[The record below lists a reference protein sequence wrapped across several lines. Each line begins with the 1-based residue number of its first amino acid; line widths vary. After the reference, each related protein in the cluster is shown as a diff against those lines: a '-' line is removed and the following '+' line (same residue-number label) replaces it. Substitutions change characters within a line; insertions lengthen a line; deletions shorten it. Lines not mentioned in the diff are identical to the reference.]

1 MNNQQIV
8 KFTLDLYNKLQSERE
23 ELENIWGEVC
33 KYVRPNLALTKEK
46 AADVYDSTAMLAAE
60 YLTSSLWSY
69 ISNSSTN
76 WFYLKAKDS
85 AKENPLIKAYLHTA
99 TEAIKDSFHNSQTGF
114 YYKCYEFYAD
124 LVNYG
129 TAIFYTYEDLT
140 RKEVSYQTCNLQDT
154 YIYSASNTVDTVIRK
169 IVLSATEALDFFGE
183 NNVSKK
189 ILRSSKE
196 QNNEEFTFL
205 HITCPAKIMA
215 KKFHSSRKMPFAS
228 YYIDVAE
235 QSILQE
241 SGYFEFPF
249 MVSRWYTHTNNL
261 YGQSPAMIALPDI
274 KMVNAMA
281 KTMLIAAQKLIDPPM
296 LAPNEL
302 SIQGIKTVPGS
313 VIYGGIDPLTGN
325 QLIKP
330 LAMGI
335 ESGNT
340 YTMQEQVRNS
350 VRESFFYSLLLYAY
364 SANATATEVLSV
376 NEQKLKIL
384 GSKIARIQSEFLYP
398 LIKRQLVLLQR
409 LGLVQGLPISFHWQD
424 IEVVFL
430 SSWNRFEKFTDSFAL
445 SQTSNFIQS
454 VQSFCPDAYKLVD
467 WQAAISLMAEANG
480 LSKNIMNNN
489 ITTNNLT
496 KGEK

>member
-23 ELENIWGEVC
+23 ELENIWQQVG
-33 KYVRPNLALTKEK
+33 KYVRPSLEVSAEK
-46 AADVYDSTAMLAAE
+46 ATDVYDSTAMLAAE

-76 WFYLKAKDS
+76 WFYLKAKNS
-85 AKENPLIKAYLHTA
+85 AKENPITKAYLQEA
-99 TEAIKDSFHNSQTGF
+99 TEIIKDSFHNSKTGF

-129 TAIFYTYEDLT
+129 TAIFYTHEDLASS
-140 RKEVSYQTCNLQDT
+140 EVSYQTCNLQDT
-154 YIYSASNTVDTVIRK
+154 YIYSAGNTIDTVIRK
-169 IVLSATEALDFFGE
+169 IVLNASESIEFFGSS
-183 NNVSKK
+183 NVSKK
-189 ILRSSKE
+189 IINSFKE
-196 QNNEEFTFL
+196 QSTEVFTFL
-205 HITCPAKIMA
+205 HITFPAKIVA
-215 KKFHSSRKMPFAS
+215 KKFHNVRKMPFAS
-228 YYIDVAE
+228 YYIDVE
-235 QSILQE
+235 DQSILQE

-261 YGQSPAMIALPDI
+261 YGQSPAMIALADI

-281 KTMLIAAQKLIDPPM
+281 KTMLIAAQKQIDPPI

-313 VIYGGIDPLTGN
+313 VIYGGIDPLSGN

-330 LAMGI
+330 LYMGI
-335 ESGNT
+335 ESNNT
-340 YTMQEQVRNS
+340 YAMQEQVRNS
-350 VRESFFYSLLLYAY
+350 IRESFFYSLLLYAY
-364 SANATATEVLSV
+364 STNATATEVLSV

-398 LIKRQLVLLQR
+398 LIKRQCVLLQR
-409 LGLVQGLPISFHWQD
+409 LGLLKALPLNLNWQD
-424 IEVVFL
+424 IEVAFL

-445 SQTSNFIQS
+445 TQTSNFMQS
-454 VQSFCPDAYKLVD
+454 VQSFCPEIHKLVD
-467 WQAAISLMAEANG
+467 WQAAINLVAEANG

-489 ITTNNLT
+489 VTNNNIT
-496 KGEK
+496 KEGK